1 MAAATLILRIRSAVV
16 TNFFRLPPCGGGDMI
31 PFALLLR
38 RSIGIDHGAGLVLRR
53 PQDRLHAAVAEL
65 LEIAG
70 RDMLELREQC
80 ARMRPV
86 AILAISKVADQRHE
100 RMMVHVISEPGSI
113 EALGA
118 LDSLRQYLPGRIA
131 ERH

>member
-31 PFALLLR
+31 PFGLLLR

-80 ARMRPV
+80 TRLRPG
-86 AILAISKVADQRHE
+86 AILRISNVADPGLE
-100 RMMVHVISEPGSI
+100 RMMLHVIGERGVL
-113 EALGA
+113 EA
-118 LDSLRQYLPGRIA
+118 
-131 ERH
+131 